1 MPAGPQT
8 LKLLFIPPAY
18 TGTIF
23 FFFLMATHTMSTTP
37 TAARY
42 HPLSMG
48 LHWLMLLLFIG
59 VYASMELRELF
70 EKGTPLR
77 DAFKSAHFMLGL
89 LVLALVALR
98 FAARLA
104 FAAPAITPPPSARM
118 QLLAKLGHL
127 ALYALML
134 GMPLA
139 GWLMLSAFGKPIPF
153 FGLHL
158 PALVAENKELG
169 RTIKEVHEVMGNLG
183 YLLIGGHALA
193 ALYHHRVLRD
203 STLVVMLPWG
213 RAPR

>member
-1 MPAGPQT
+1 
-8 LKLLFIPPAY
+8 
-18 TGTIF
+18 
-23 FFFLMATHTMSTTP
+23 MSTTSTP
-37 TAARY
+37 TRY

-59 VYASMELRELF
+59 VYASMELRGLF

-89 LVLALVALR
+89 LVLALVLGRIAV
-98 FAARLA
+98 RLA
-104 FAAPAITPPPSARM
+104 FAAPAITPTPSAAM
-118 QLLAKLGHL
+118 QRLAKLGHL

-139 GWLMLSAFGKPIPF
+139 GWLMLSAAGKPIPF
-153 FGLHL
+153 FGLNL
-158 PALVAENKELG
+158 PALVGENKALAH
-169 RTIKEVHEVMGNLG
+169 TLKEVHEAVGNLG
-183 YLLIGGHALA
+183 YALIGGHALA

-203 STLVVMLPWG
+203 STLLGMLPWG